1 MRTAGGHGEMVE
13 DPAKLPGALEKAVD
27 MVMTDGRQAMLNV
40 ISS

>member
-1 MRTAGGHGEMVE
+1 MRTTGGHGEMVE
-13 DPAKLPGALEKAVD
+13 YPSKLPGALEKAVD